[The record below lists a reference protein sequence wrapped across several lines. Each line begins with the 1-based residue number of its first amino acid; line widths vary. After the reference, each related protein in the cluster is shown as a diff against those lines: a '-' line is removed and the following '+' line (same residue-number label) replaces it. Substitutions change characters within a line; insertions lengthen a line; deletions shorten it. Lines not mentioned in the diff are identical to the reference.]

1 MKVDKVSIAE
11 GFRPFSVMLT
21 FETVAEAKAWLM
33 RVLDPHGED
42 VVGVPELAVM
52 VREELQ
58 K

>member
-1 MKVDKVSIAE
+1 MKGDKVRIAE
-11 GFRPFSVMLT
+11 DFRPFSVRLT
-21 FETVAEAKAWLM
+21 FETVAEAKTWMM
-33 RVLDPHGED
+33 RVLDPLED

>member
-33 RVLDPHGED
+33 RVLDPHGD